1 MGHGDGFIGVTGP
14 HVIDDHSGGVETRCV
29 ADFLSVCAVAFSYE
43 RYPGP
48 VCRLRCGEPGAG
60 VAGLSV
66 MAGQRDEHRAPG
78 LSLGRVLAVAAAL
91 CLLRLQLGSGRV
103 LVADVHECGVPLLL
117 LGHGEVQ
124 TQQVHE
130 TEGQQPGG
138 ESQTPARFTHRH
150 GHVYRCTVPVSVSPR
165 PAHLSRLANRAHLV
179 SLPVP
184 EIAK

>member
-1 MGHGDGFIGVTGP
+1 MGHGDGFIGAARP
-14 HVIDDHSGGVETRCV
+14 QVIHHHGGRVEAGCV
-29 ADFLSVCAVAFSYE
+29 ADFLPVRAVAFGYE

-66 MAGQRDEHRAPG
+66 VAGQRDEHRAPG
-78 LSLGRVLAVAAAL
+78 LSFGRVLAVAAAL
-91 CLLRLQLGSGRV
+91 CLLRLQLSGGRV
-103 LVADVHECGVPLLL
+103 LVADVHERGVPLLL

-130 TEGQQPGG
+130 TEGEQPGG

-150 GHVYRCTVPVSVSPR
+150 GHVYCCC
-165 PAHLSRLANRAHLV
+165 AAV
-179 SLPVP
+179 SLQT
-184 EIAK
+184 ELTELAFQRGN